1 MSTGTGEPPL
11 DTGETPARETPTPSP
26 RTDERRQD
34 GPVTDLS
41 APHAS
46 ATVVP
51 ATTREAL
58 GAKLWRSAT
67 STSGSMPIFL
77 ALVGI
82 VVIFAIMKPSA
93 FLGSYNIKSI
103 FIDASVALTL
113 SVGMTYVI
121 ITAGIDLSVG
131 SVLVFAGV
139 IALKVM
145 SALAGGA
152 TASANAGWGIIIVG
166 IVAGLAVGVGWGVL
180 NGVLI
185 ALLDIPPL
193 IVTLGSFGAA
203 LGLADVLTGGVDLS
217 GVPNDLANAIGAG
230 NVGPIPALV
239 LIAGAVTIVFG
250 LVLHTTRFGRYTYA
264 IGSNAE
270 AARRAGINVNAHLIK
285 VYALSGLLSG
295 LGGVMSLAYFTT
307 TTISGHET
315 DNLTA
320 IAAVVIG
327 GTSLFGG
334 VGAMA
339 GTVVGVFIPV
349 VLASGLVIVG
359 VQSFWQQV
367 MIGVILVAAVYF
379 DQLRRRAR
387 SRG

>member
-1 MSTGTGEPPL
+1 MSTPT
-11 DTGETPARETPTPSP
+11 DETPQLNEREQGAALPDPTAPGTPEPT
-26 RTDERRQD
+26 T
-34 GPVTDLS
+34 
-41 APHAS
+41 AA
-46 ATVVP
+46 
-51 ATTREAL
+51 ATTASL
-58 GAKLWRSAT
+58 AAKLRRAAT
-67 STSGSMPIFL
+67 SSSGSMPIFL
-77 ALVGI
+77 ALIGI
-82 VVIFAIMKPSA
+82 IIVFAIMKPNA
-93 FLGSYNIKSI
+93 FLGSYNVKSI

-131 SVLVFAGV
+131 SVLVFSGV

-145 SALAGGA
+145 TALAGG
-152 TASANAGWGIIIVG
+152 TNASPNAGWGIIIVG
-166 IVAGLAVGVGWGVL
+166 IAAGLAVGLGWGVL
-180 NGVLI
+180 NGLLI
-185 ALLDIPPL
+185 AMLDLPPL

-203 LGLADVLTGGVDLS
+203 LGLSDVLTGGVDLS
-217 GVPNDLANAIGAG
+217 GVPNHLANSIGAG
-230 NVGPIPALV
+230 SVGPIPVLV
-239 LIAGAVTIVFG
+239 LVAGVVTIVFG
-250 LVLHTTRFGRYTYA
+250 AILHTTKFGRYTYA
-264 IGSNAE
+264 IGSNQE
-270 AARRAGINVNAHLIK
+270 AARRAGINVKRHLIQ
-285 VYALSGLLSG
+285 VYALAGLLSG
-295 LGGVMSLAYFTT
+295 LGGILSLAYFTT

-320 IAAVVIG
+320 ISAVVIG

-387 SRG
+387 LRA

>member
-1 MSTGTGEPPL
+1 MPPEL
-11 DTGETPARETPTPSP
+11 DQ
-26 RTDERRQD
+26 RQQS
-34 GPVTDLS
+34 GPVTD
-41 APHAS
+41 P
-46 ATVVP
+46 TRP
-51 ATTREAL
+51 GATTSPSPTAVL
-58 GAKLWRSAT
+58 AAKLRRAAT
-67 STSGSMPIFL
+67 ASGSLPIFL
-77 ALVGI
+77 ALIGII
-82 VVIFAIMKPSA
+82 VVFSIMKPSA

-131 SVLVFAGV
+131 SVLVFSGV
-139 IALKVM
+139 IALKAMV
-145 SALAGGA
+145 ALAGGA
-152 TASANAGWGIIIVG
+152 NAAGNAGWGIILLG
-166 IVAGLAVGVGWGVL
+166 IAAGLAVGLGWGVL

-185 ALLDIPPL
+185 ALLDLPPL

-203 LGLADVLTGGVDLS
+203 LGLSDVLTGGVDLT
-217 GVPNDLANAIGAG
+217 GVPNSLANTIGAG
-230 NVGPIPALV
+230 KVGPIPVLV
-239 LIAGAVTIVFG
+239 LIAGIVTIVLG

-270 AARRAGINVNAHLIK
+270 AARRAGINVRRHLIK
-285 VYALSGLLSG
+285 VYALAGLLSG
-295 LGGVMSLAYFTT
+295 LGGVLSLAYFTT
-307 TTISGHET
+307 TTISGHTT

-320 IAAVVIG
+320 ISAVVIG

-387 SRG
+387 SRQ